1 MTAAKELSA
10 KLREIWGDEKKR
22 VNLLIAAGL
31 AGLLLICV
39 SEWIPET
46 KDSAPVQ
53 TAVSGNYEQQLEE
66 RLTGLISA
74 MDGAGRAK
82 VMVTLEAEEETVYA
96 QDTESSRDSGGET
109 SRSTHV
115 LTGGSAGLVE
125 TVLQPEVRGVA
136 VLCEG
141 GDQPG
146 VQRRVTELVSA
157 LTGVGANHITV
168 NKLQS

>member
-1 MTAAKELSA
+1 M
-10 KLREIWGDEKKR
+10 
-22 VNLLIAAGL
+22 
-31 AGLLLICV
+31 
-39 SEWIPET
+39 
-46 KDSAPVQ
+46 Q

-82 VMVTLEAEEETVYA
+82 VMVTLEAEEETVHA
-96 QDTESSRDSGGET
+96 QDPERSRDSGGEA

-115 LTGGSAGLVE
+115 LAGGAAALVE
-125 TVLQPEVRGVA
+125 AVLQPEVRGVA